1 MFRRFCCL
9 SALVS
14 VVATCS
20 AQTSTGN
27 VLERTSR
34 SVVVVMCGVH
44 RNGTGFLWKRR
55 DQVLTALHVVA
66 GCDSLYVRFESLRT
80 TSRATIAR
88 ALRDADLAMLNI
100 EDPQALPPL
109 EAASARPAL
118 DDDLIALG
126 YSLGAQSMG
135 STNLRLSFGSTL
147 LADILPFASRQQVEA
162 AGMPSLS
169 LHIVRLQGHLVPGLS
184 GAPILNARGNVVA
197 IGDGV
202 LESGAAAI
210 S

>member
-1 MFRRFCCL
+1 
-9 SALVS
+9 
-14 VVATCS
+14 
-20 AQTSTGN
+20 
-27 VLERTSR
+27 
-34 SVVVVMCGVH
+34 
-44 RNGTGFLWKRR
+44 
-55 DQVLTALHVVA
+55 
-66 GCDSLYVRFESLRT
+66 
-80 TSRATIAR
+80 
-88 ALRDADLAMLNI
+88 MLNI